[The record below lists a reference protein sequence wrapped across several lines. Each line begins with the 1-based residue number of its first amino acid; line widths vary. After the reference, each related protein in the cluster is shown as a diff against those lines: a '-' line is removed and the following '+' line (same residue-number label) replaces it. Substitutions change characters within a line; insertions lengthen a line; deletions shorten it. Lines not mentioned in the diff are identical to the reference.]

1 VLRTNIKVVH
11 FKSPHDFRDWLA
23 QNYATARELLVGFY
37 KRSSRKKGATY
48 AQALDEALCYG
59 WIDGVRR
66 LMDADSYMIRFTPRK
81 PRSIWSLVNVRHVE
95 RLQKAGK
102 MAEPGLQAFA
112 LREKQRTGIYSF
124 EQKRP
129 GLSAKFK
136 KLFRANR
143 PAWEFFSR
151 QARWYQRTAG
161 HWVVRA
167 KQEETR
173 MRRLAKLMEVSA
185 AGRRLDQLTPIAK
198 RKSTAQSKAKTYRKK
213 KQRIVTS

>member
-1 VLRTNIKVVH
+1 MMKIVH
-11 FKSPHDFRDWLA
+11 FSSQEEFRKWLVKNHA
-23 QNYATARELLVGFY
+23 AAGELFVGFH
-37 KRSSRKKGATY
+37 KKSSGKKGATY
-48 AQALDEALCYG
+48 SEALDEALCFG

-66 LMDADSYMIRFTPRK
+66 SIDADSYMIRFTPRK

-102 MAEPGLQAFA
+102 MAEPGLKAFA
-112 LREKQRTGIYSF
+112 LREKHRTGIYSF

-136 KLFRANR
+136 KLFRANG
-143 PAWEFFSR
+143 PAWEFFCR
-151 QARWYQRTAG
+151 QAPWYQRTAG

-173 MRRLAKLMEVSA
+173 LRRFAKLVEVSVN
-185 AGRRLDQLTPIAK
+185 GQRLDQLTPRAQ
-198 RKSTAQSKAKTYRKK
+198 RKSPSA
-213 KQRIVTS
+213 